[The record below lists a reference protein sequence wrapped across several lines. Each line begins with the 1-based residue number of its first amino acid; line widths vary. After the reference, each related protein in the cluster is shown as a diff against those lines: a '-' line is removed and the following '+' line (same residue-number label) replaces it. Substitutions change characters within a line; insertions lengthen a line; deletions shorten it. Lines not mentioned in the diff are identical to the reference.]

1 MLHNPAVQVLK
12 SKSALTLKYEQ
23 QVLLENYLVAQ
34 LDTTGFFFHWASPE
48 KVKVWKTEV
57 R

>member
-12 SKSALTLKYEQ
+12 SKSALALKYEQ

-34 LDTTGFFFHWASPE
+34 LDTKYKSLVFSFGFL
-48 KVKVWKTEV
+48 
-57 R
+57 